1 MTDLSPA
8 AQAVLSA
15 WAKPVDVD
23 RSLVINGQALEFQA
37 RGALAA
43 ALRAAADQVV
53 PTEMDLPP
61 IAPDLGHFRQHE
73 RRLTR
78 QRLLAIAA
86 ELEGNDA

>member
-1 MTDLSPA
+1 MTNFFPA
-8 AQAVLSA
+8 AQAVLDA
-15 WAKPVDVD
+15 YNAGFIRPVAVHHKP
-23 RSLVINGQALEFQA
+23 RI
-37 RGALAA
+37 AA

-86 ELEGNDA
+86 ELEGFA

>member
-1 MTDLSPA
+1 MESLSMPELSSA
-8 AQAVLSA
+8 SQAVLDA
-15 WAKPVDVD
+15 FTEDN
-23 RSLVINGQALEFQA
+23 SLHDWKHNHYNIE
-37 RGALAA
+37 ALAA

-78 QRLLAIAA
+78 QRLLAIAD
-86 ELEGNDA
+86 ELEA

>member
-1 MTDLSPA
+1 MTEPLSPA
-8 AQAVLSA
+8 AQLVLDAYWKSPWDPSLQHEERYAIAAV
-15 WAKPVDVD
+15 
-23 RSLVINGQALEFQA
+23 
-37 RGALAA
+37 
-43 ALRAAADQVV
+43 LRAAVDQVV

-86 ELEGNDA
+86 ELEGGND

>member
-1 MTDLSPA
+1 MTELSPA
-8 AQAVLSA
+8 AQAVLEGFRAVPTLMDGPSIA
-15 WAKPVDVD
+15 
-23 RSLVINGQALEFQA
+23 G
-37 RGALAA
+37 

-86 ELEGNDA
+86 ELEGSP